1 MSNALA
7 IAAVTTTLKRM
18 LKQAFD
24 TEDITSE
31 PLDRAAGPSSKARVN
46 LFLYQTSLNGAYR
59 NLDVPPPGSGTLN
72 HPAPLALDL
81 HYLLTPYSDES
92 DELTEHRLLATAMRV
107 LHDNAILSPEFI
119 RQSTEADVQ
128 LAASDLHQQVERVRL
143 TYQPMPLEELSKLW
157 TAFQT
162 PLRTSAA
169 YVASL
174 VLIESALPRRRPLPV
189 LTRGEQDDGPEVAAA
204 TTPQLHGVVYK
215 DVDSRQPALLAAR
228 IAEHGTPGEI
238 VTLLGQG
245 LGAARTLL
253 VLNPHERAASTN
265 GADRDV
271 VARLSPLST
280 RGTSLRIQLDPA
292 QDWIAGALTVA
303 VEYHTP
309 SGKTRRS
316 NPLRFSVAP
325 APVISANGVSVLE
338 TLQGGRRLLH
348 VNLQFPVRTAA
359 DVFLLLTNLSGG
371 EAPPWLPAV
380 TSLPDESRT
389 SPAFDVTDVAP
400 GRYRLQ
406 SSVDSVESLLMVRDD
421 RTYRFD
427 ERLEVEL

>member
-1 MSNALA
+1 L
-7 IAAVTTTLKRM
+7 
-18 LKQAFD
+18 
-24 TEDITSE
+24 
-31 PLDRAAGPSSKARVN
+31 
-46 LFLYQTSLNGAYR
+46 
-59 NLDVPPPGSGTLN
+59 LN
-72 HPAPLALDL
+72 HPPLLPLDL
-81 HYLLTPYSDES
+81 HYLVTPYSADLDE
-92 DELTEHRLLATAMRV
+92 EEEHRLLATAMRV

-119 RQSTEADVQ
+119 RLSTQVPGP
-128 LAASDLHQQVERVRL
+128 LAESDLHLQIERVRL
-143 TYQPMPLEELSKLW
+143 TYQSLPLEELSKLW

-169 YVASL
+169 YVASV

-189 LTRGEQDDGPEVAAA
+189 LTRGEQDAGPEVTASMP
-204 TTPQLHGVVYK
+204 PQLHGVVYK
-215 DVDSRQPALLAAR
+215 DVETRQPALPSAR
-228 IAEHGTPGEI
+228 IVEQGIPGEI
-238 VTLLGQG
+238 VTLLGQELDG
-245 LGAARTLL
+245 VRTVL
-253 VLNPHERAASTN
+253 VLDPEGRNASSN
-265 GADRDV
+265 SANRDV
-271 VARLSPLST
+271 VVRMTPLST
-280 RGTSLRIQLDPA
+280 SGAALRLQLDPA

-303 VEYHTP
+303 VEYQTP

-316 NPLRFSVAP
+316 NPLRFGVAP

-348 VNLQFPVRTAA
+348 VNLQFPVRTGA

-380 TSLPDESRT
+380 TSLPDVSRT

-406 SSVDSVESLLMVRDD
+406 LSADSVESLLMVRDD